1 MALDESAVGNTIVKS
16 PELEDLS
23 DPKSRIITLGSPLA
37 VSLKIIAPRA
47 VMVEL
52 LHVESPKS
60 VRAVV
65 LELVGVTFTNV
76 LPLAT

>member
-1 MALDESAVGNTIVKS
+1 MALVELAVGNITTKS

-23 DPKSRIITLGSPLA
+23 DPKSRITTLGSPEA

-60 VRAVV
+60 V
-65 LELVGVTFTNV
+65 
-76 LPLAT
+76 